1 MMNRVVR
8 CMVVV
13 LSLGGIWGQVSGA
26 WLVGPAVSAAKYLV
40 SARAPVDTSA
50 AHLDALLRDR
60 KFEELTAILRATLAS
75 CTVGAEFSDWIR
87 GVTEAELSVPVMY
100 IYFRNQVHGFEH
112 TGAVATA
119 EELQAL
125 LVLMVKIMAY
135 AVVDA
140 AIYLRACNEA
150 VARRQIASTVVTT
163 AHEQMRHAYK
173 GLRSR
178 LSEKRDAILAA
189 KTDAT
194 GIAVTVI
201 TERIQ
206 VDWRR
211 ERENLAT
218 WAVLHFAP
226 WIVKTY
232 RSQTLAASVSSSVGY
247 WTGRRVGFGQ
257 QSPGGILFGNPEPL
271 ESLVFGGMPGETLV
285 TWYGELLPKVAAK
298 FVTLASDWERLFGLE
313 FDSILEEAWV
323 KGAERGGGAAPI
335 DVAAARRRVGVVDGK
350 AAEADGASSDEDAGA
365 GGAAGSGGAI
375 VAALNTAVAAVS
387 ITAGEEDGDTGVADG
402 AGAGA
407 GEKKK
412 KKKKKANGGV
422 AGAAGAGGAHK

>member
-1 MMNRVVR
+1 MNRVVR
-8 CMVVV
+8 CVVVV
-13 LSLGGIWGQVSGA
+13 LSLGGIGGQASGT
-26 WLVGPAVSAAKYLV
+26 WLVGPAVSGVRYLA
-40 SARAPVDTSA
+40 SARTPVDTSA

-75 CTVGAEFSDWIR
+75 CTVGAEFSDWIK

-125 LVLMVKIMAY
+125 VVLMVKIMAY

-140 AIYLRACNEA
+140 AIYLRASNEA

-163 AHEQMRHAYK
+163 AHEQMRCAYK

-178 LSEKRDAILAA
+178 LGEKRDAILAA
-189 KTDAT
+189 KADTT
-194 GIAVTVI
+194 GILVTGI
-201 TERIQ
+201 IQRIQ
-206 VDWRR
+206 ADWAGT
-211 ERENLAT
+211 RENVAT

-232 RSQTLAASVSSSVGY
+232 RSQTFAASVVSGLIY
-247 WTGRRVGFGQ
+247 LTGKRVGLGQ

-271 ESLVFGGMPGETLV
+271 ESLVFGGVSVDTLV
-285 TWYGELLPKVAAK
+285 AWYRDLLPKVAAK
-298 FVTLASDWERLFGLE
+298 FATLASDWERLFGLE
-313 FDSILEEAWV
+313 FDSILEEAWT
-323 KGAERGGGAAPI
+323 KGTEGDGVAVPI
-335 DVAAARRRVGVVDGK
+335 DVAAARRRGGVVDGK
-350 AAEADGASSDEDAGA
+350 AAEADGEFSDEDAGA
-365 GGAAGSGGAI
+365 GSGGATV
-375 VAALNTAVAAVS
+375 VALSTAVAAVF
-387 ITAGEEDGDTGVADG
+387 ITAGEEDGDAEVAG
-402 AGAGA
+402 GAGA
-407 GEKKK
+407 GEK

-422 AGAAGAGGAHK
+422 AGAAGAGSAHK